1 MGDDWLMGD
10 NIVGDDLIWGGTGE
24 DDDGKK
30 ADKPAVSVSDSDE
43 SQSSNQHSGM
53 PTIHNAD
60 MPNINT
66 AGEMSSSPDVDT
78 SITPDDM
85 FAFLDD
91 VHTDDSEGAH
101 AEASHHAGTS
111 AHEAD
116 MGDDMI
122 DNLTAGFDNGAVNPD
137 AEDTDID
144 LPDDVLAAYG
154 VLDEDTP
161 SAIDDNVPPV
171 IAQSKE
177 QADANTVVPQD
188 MRNAMPEEVLADD
201 IQEVLP
207 DNPHDGQH
215 SVQPAL
221 RNVSMPEGNPPE
233 QPDEDDFSYLDDYL
247 DTLDIDDMP
256 SDTPN
261 DPVADSARESTPG
274 DMSSRTDM
282 DDAGRTADDTSDIPS
297 TQSDDIPEG
306 IPDAMPAIHNADITD
321 SQTVPTSEQDA
332 TTDDA
337 TSADDS
343 PWGDFDDWNLPEPE
357 TAAPEQPQPQS
368 DHTEDTGGGWWS
380 ETPQPFTQET
390 GDTTFQ
396 HSDIPALQ
404 NAGIADSRPADNTT
418 DGSDPWSG
426 FYDSG
431 DDEESDDDPFAIP
444 ETSRENTSWDDN
456 QSDRQTVQQDAGT
469 SWWPSDNTPVDH
481 AEHSDVRNDNI
492 SAFHNASIVHDGTED
507 DYADDE
513 KDDEKDDE
521 NRRQIIR
528 IIIIVI
534 GAILGVT
541 VLAGAGWIGYTA
553 YVNNQQEQAQQ
564 AAEQERQNN
573 LEKAQASY
581 QDAVAAA
588 NTLIQQVGDSS
599 VADDESLKEPLD
611 AVNSL
616 LEDKPSGE
624 KPKPYST
631 AADKL
636 DDAVDDLQSAYTDA
650 MQALLESRTKTL
662 SDLIGKADGL
672 GDAPDSDDK
681 KRMQELAADCRDRLD
696 GLTVDD
702 LSDVDKAVSDLQ
714 SLTDKVQQAKT
725 DEENRKA
732 QEEAQRQA
740 EQEAQQQAQQQQSY
754 TPDYSYV
761 PYYPPQQ
768 NYTPQAPAAPQPQPA
783 PQPVPQQ
790 KPQQPGGRY
799 DPVL

>member
-10 NIVGDDLIWGGTGE
+10 NIVGDDLIWDDTGE

-78 SITPDDM
+78 SIPPDDM

-101 AEASHHAGTS
+101 EEALHHAGTS
-111 AHEAD
+111 ARGTD

-122 DNLTAGFDNGAVNPD
+122 DNLTAGFDNGAGNLD

-154 VLDEDTP
+154 VLDEDMP
-161 SAIDDNVPPV
+161 SAVEDNVPPV
-171 IAQSKE
+171 IAQSKT

-215 SVQPAL
+215 SVPPAL
-221 RNVSMPEGNPPE
+221 RIASMPEGNPPE

-247 DTLDIDDMP
+247 DTLGMDDMP

-261 DPVADSARESTPG
+261 DPVADSARESTSG
-274 DMSSRTDM
+274 DVFGWTNM

-297 TQSDDIPEG
+297 AQSDDIPEG
-306 IPDAMPAIHNADITD
+306 IPDAMPAIHNADIPD

-357 TAAPEQPQPQS
+357 TVAPKQPQPRS
-368 DHTEDTGGGWWS
+368 AHTEDTGGEWWS
-380 ETPQPFTQET
+380 ENPQPFTQET
-390 GDTTFQ
+390 GDTAFQ
-396 HSDIPALQ
+396 HSDISPLQ
-404 NAGIADSRPADNTT
+404 NASIADSQPADNTT

-444 ETSRENTSWDDN
+444 ETSRADASRDN
-456 QSDRQTVQQDAGT
+456 GQSDLQSIPTDAST
-469 SWWPSDNTPVDH
+469 SWWPSDSTSVNHT
-481 AEHSDVRNDNI
+481 EHPAVHNDGMP
-492 SAFHNASIVHDGTED
+492 AFRNASIMNDDMGD

-513 KDDEKDDE
+513 EDDE
-521 NRRQIIR
+521 NRRRIIR

-588 NTLIQQVGDSS
+588 NTLIQQVGDSP

-681 KRMQELAADCRDRLD
+681 KRMQELAADWRDRLD

-732 QEEAQRQA
+732 QEEAQKQA

-768 NYTPQAPAAPQPQPA
+768 NYTPQAPAAPQPDTTPQEPPA
-783 PQPVPQQ
+783 I
-790 KPQQPGGRY
+790 QQPDTSQQHHGYVGV
-799 DPVL
+799 PL